1 MLENADFHIH
11 SPFSMAVSPAMTPA
25 AVLDVCTLK
34 GISVLGSG
42 DALHPAW
49 RAAWEDSVEND
60 AGIIVVPTVEVAA
73 EGRVHHLILMEDFD
87 ACAELG
93 RRLEPFGRTVRSAGR
108 PHVALGGEALAGM
121 VHDLGGL
128 IGPAHAFTPW
138 TGMYAAFDHVH
149 ECYGSERIDLLELG
163 LSADSSY
170 GAGIA
175 DLRDV
180 VFLTNSDA
188 HSPVPEKLG
197 REFNR
202 LRIRERSVRGV
213 LRAVR
218 SGAVGMNAGFFPD
231 EGKYNRTACT
241 RCYRQYSAEEARDQH
256 WRCPDDGGRIKKG
269 VFDRSR
275 ELTAGAPTTRPPYL
289 HIIPL
294 GEIIRTCLKTST
306 PRTKR
311 CRDLYRRLIADLG
324 TEIEV
329 LVDVPIERIRAVDA
343 VTADAIAAFRAGEIT
358 LYPGGGGKYGT
369 FSIGTVCRDE
379 RSGCEKSV

>member
-25 AVLDVCTLK
+25 ALLDACILK
-34 GISVLGSG
+34 GISVIGSG
-42 DALHPAW
+42 DALHPVW
-49 RAAWEDSVEND
+49 RTAWEDFVEND

-108 PHVALGGEALAGM
+108 PHVALAGEALAGM

-138 TGMYAAFDHVH
+138 TGMYAAFDRVH

-218 SGAVGMNAGFFPD
+218 SGAIVMNAGFFPD
-231 EGKYNRTACT
+231 EGKYSRTACT
-241 RCYRQYSAEEARDQH
+241 RCYRHYSAEEARNQH

-275 ELTAGAPTTRPPYL
+275 ELAGGAPTKRPPYL

-294 GEIIRTCLKTST
+294 GEIIRTCLNAST

-311 CRDLYRRLIADLG
+311 CRDLYRRLITDLG

-329 LVDVPIERIRAVDA
+329 LVDVPVERIRAVDA

-358 LYPGGGGKYGT
+358 LHPGGGGKYGT
-369 FSIGTVCRDE
+369 FSIGTGCRDE